1 MSWISKAE
9 NLLNKIDKSAAGV
22 LQNEKNDVAAPAPV
36 VIQIQSPQLPKVSSK
51 NVLILSKSTPKKP
64 TKNEFED
71 NRWETM
77 SEKTASRRSSISSRH
92 DTVIDKNEDQK
103 SEHHMKESVS
113 SASLNSFSVE
123 KELAATK
130 ILVSE
135 LRSENNELKSELE
148 SLMEQTK
155 ANGDPEKVLELE
167 NICAVLTEE
176 KRELAVM

>member
-9 NLLNKIDKSAAGV
+9 NLLNKIDKSAAVV
-22 LQNEKNDVAAPAPV
+22 LQQEKNEVPGPAPV
-36 VIQIQSPQLPKVSSK
+36 VIQIQSPQVPKAPSSK

-64 TKNEFED
+64 TKNDLED
-71 NRWETM
+71 SRWETM

-103 SEHHMKESVS
+103 SEHMKGSVS

-130 ILVSE
+130 ILLSE
-135 LRSENNELKSELE
+135 LRSENNELKGELD

-155 ANGDPEKVLELE
+155 ANADPEKVLELE
-167 NICAVLTEE
+167 NVCAVLTEE

>member
-9 NLLNKIDKSAAGV
+9 NLLNKIDKSAAEV
-22 LQNEKNDVAAPAPV
+22 LQASEVPVPAPV
-36 VIQIQSPQLPKVSSK
+36 IVQIQSSPQIPKVPSSK

-64 TKNEFED
+64 AKNELD
-71 NRWETM
+71 DRWETM

-103 SEHHMKESVS
+103 SEHMKESAS

-167 NICAVLTEE
+167 SICVALTEE
-176 KRELAVM
+176 KRELTVM

>member
-1 MSWISKAE
+1 MSNWISKAE
-9 NLLNKIDKSAAGV
+9 NLLNKIDKSAAVV
-22 LQNEKNDVAAPAPV
+22 LQSNDVAAPPPV
-36 VIQIQSPQLPKVSSK
+36 IVQIQSSPQIPKVPSSK
-51 NVLILSKSTPKKP
+51 NVLVLKSTPKKP
-64 TKNEFED
+64 VKNELD
-71 NRWETM
+71 DRWETM

-92 DTVIDKNEDQK
+92 DTVIDKSEDQK
-103 SEHHMKESVS
+103 SEHMKESVS

-167 NICAVLTEE
+167 SICAAVTEE